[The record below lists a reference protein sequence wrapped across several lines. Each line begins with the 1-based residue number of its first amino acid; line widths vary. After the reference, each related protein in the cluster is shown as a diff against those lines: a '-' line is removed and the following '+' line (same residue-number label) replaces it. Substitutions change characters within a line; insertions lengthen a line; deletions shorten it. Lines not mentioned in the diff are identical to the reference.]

1 MTDEE
6 YQKTQDEI
14 ITIATKIEKLDL
26 TSFLGCISKADTLGP
41 ILDPTTYRDAYEN
54 LRGIEK
60 MAQLLVSIKEYVP
73 EFRQTVFGTLIREV
87 EKDGFIY
94 TSAHTGRWSGN
105 AKSAQAMRKDKDESD
120 S

>member
-26 TSFLGCISKADTLGP
+26 TSFLERISKANTLGP
-41 ILDPTTYRDAYEN
+41 ILDPTAYRDAFDN

-60 MAQLLVSIKEYVP
+60 IARLLVSIKEYVP

-87 EKDGFIY
+87 EKDGFNY
-94 TSAHTGRWSGN
+94 LGASTGRWSGN
-105 AKSAQAMRKDKDESD
+105 AKSATILRKREDEGD